1 MMITFNHL
9 KTFYNALKEK
19 IKKSRGN
26 WLQNDP
32 TAEDYI
38 KNKPF
43 YTEKKIVT
51 LIEGKDLEIEYD
63 GDYCSFDDVAIIE
76 LGKSYT
82 VIINGIEHIVT
93 AEYYAS
99 WECIILGNA
108 AILDGMYD
116 GTGLDFAI
124 DNYNDGSTYFNAVTA
139 GTYSVTI
146 KGLAEIVNPID
157 EKYIPG
163 TIARK
168 DDVSWSSLK
177 NKPFGPITGKMI
189 RTVCDI
195 TVAAEDLKEREG
207 IYQTVYQTGY
217 IYAAD
222 FYLGDYTYEVII
234 DGVSYYTQAGDGYSN
249 FDYLG
254 SYDLFQNSN
263 AEYPFLI
270 YKDGNGYISVASYA
284 PGPYTLKIVEYEGG
298 YECKLIAENYIPD
311 TIVSAIKDVS
321 SRFTLTPLQT
331 VTIVDNYD
339 GKGEKPKCTFVEGQ
353 LYTVILNGKIYE
365 NLVCQVLNGYR
376 TLKVDPGFSIN
387 DDGGDGLFYS
397 ISPSIFGEL
406 ETLTITTIER
416 NIVLNEKHIPDTIAR
431 TETVQDMIDSAF
443 ANLIDTTEVAM

>member
-1 MMITFNHL
+1 MLTFNHL

-43 YTEKKIVT
+43 YTEKKIVA

-124 DNYNDGSTYFNAVTA
+124 DNYNDGSTYFNAATA
-139 GTYSVTI
+139 GTYTVAI

-157 EKYIPG
+157 EKYIPD

-195 TVAAEDLKEREG
+195 TVAAEDLKERSG
-207 IYQTVYQTGY
+207 AYQTDY

-234 DGVSYYTQAGDGYSN
+234 DGVSYYTQAVDGYNN

-254 SYDLFQNSN
+254 SIDVLNHSN

-270 YKDGNGYISVASYA
+270 YKDGNGFISVASYA
-284 PGPYTLKIVEYEGG
+284 PGPYTLKIVEYEGA

-311 TIVSAIKDVS
+311 TIARVSDVS
-321 SRFTLTPLQT
+321 GGSGVQIIRW
-331 VTIVDNYD
+331 
-339 GKGEKPKCTFVEGQ
+339 EA
-353 LYTVILNGKIYE
+353 
-365 NLVCQVLNGYR
+365 
-376 TLKVDPGFSIN
+376 N
-387 DDGGDGLFYS
+387 D
-397 ISPSIFGEL
+397 
-406 ETLTITTIER
+406 
-416 NIVLNEKHIPDTIAR
+416 
-431 TETVQDMIDSAF
+431 
-443 ANLIDTTEVAM
+443 